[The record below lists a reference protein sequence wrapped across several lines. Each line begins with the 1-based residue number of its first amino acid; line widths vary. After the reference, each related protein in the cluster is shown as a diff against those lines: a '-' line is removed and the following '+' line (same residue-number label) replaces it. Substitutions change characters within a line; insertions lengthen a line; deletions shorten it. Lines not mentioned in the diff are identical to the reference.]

1 MSYPW
6 TVAGPRSNRDPKRP
20 RTEFAPDPEPK
31 KRNDDSQLVNV
42 VSLIEIISIWNKSI
56 TVGQGDNTS

>member
-20 RTEFAPDPEPK
+20 WTEFAPDPEPK

-42 VSLIEIISIWNKSI
+42 FSLIEIISI
-56 TVGQGDNTS
+56 